1 MQWFVVMAQKIKQKK
16 RLLHTVECKYHFRK
30 QSTNAEAQKP
40 HKNRVEFFNCQKA
53 EKDRKKVV
61 YVDMQGAARIGLM

>member
-1 MQWFVVMAQKIKQKK
+1 MVCCNGTENKKKK
-16 RLLHTVECKYHFRK
+16 RFLHTVECKYHFRK
-30 QSTNAEAQKP
+30 QSTNAKAQKP
-40 HKNRVEFFNCQKA
+40 HKNRAEFFNCQKA